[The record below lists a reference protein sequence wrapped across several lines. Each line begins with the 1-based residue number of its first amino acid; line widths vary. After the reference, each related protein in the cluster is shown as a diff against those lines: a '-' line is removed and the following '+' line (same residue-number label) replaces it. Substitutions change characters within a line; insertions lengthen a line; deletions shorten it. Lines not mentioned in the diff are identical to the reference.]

1 VVGCSEKQVAT
12 NDLTDRLILYIFKLP
27 PNCLLPLG
35 LHLSRDHPYTD
46 AKKPVTGHHTLNAGK
61 EYVDGPLKEANEL
74 AIRCGSIN
82 YSLKKVADDTYEMG
96 REVEHEEGEAV
107 VIPCLAEEY

>member
-1 VVGCSEKQVAT
+1 M
-12 NDLTDRLILYIFKLP
+12 
-27 PNCLLPLG
+27 
-35 LHLSRDHPYTD
+35 
-46 AKKPVTGHHTLNAGK
+46 TGHHTLNAGK